1 MSYMTTYDLYN
12 AITVSCRNNNTNQK
26 SDKDKI
32 NSDNINLENNE
43 MLKENDKISPLG

>member
-1 MSYMTTYDLYN
+1 MSYMSTYDLYN

-32 NSDNINLENNE
+32 NSDNINLEKDRI
-43 MLKENDKISPLG
+43 KENNKLN